1 MKIITSLILLIIAP
15 FVSMCQTFAK
25 TADQAYIIIRMV
37 NKFHVEPRELNSA
50 FSADVFSAML
60 QGADDDKV
68 FFTQVDVN
76 KLAVY
81 RTNLHAEIKL
91 RKTGYLNLF
100 TNIYLRRLKQADSL
114 VDIFANKPLNF
125 YAAEKLTVAEDTSYP
140 ASVAAM
146 QVKFS
151 KKIKATVLDELTDDL
166 TGNIKSF
173 TAVQKKKY
181 IDSSLAAMQ
190 KKVTTALK
198 RRIENIMQGQGGIAQ
213 YVGDIYCKTIA
224 SCFDPHT
231 EFFPPRE
238 KEEFEV
244 ALGKQPFQFGF
255 SIKPD
260 KNGGILIDNL
270 QAGTPA
276 YRCGKLN
283 KGDKFIAL
291 QWDNHKTIDVSDV
304 TLHEFDA
311 LLDEAALKQ
320 VLFTVKKA
328 DGSIVQAVLQ
338 REQAATD
345 DDNKVKSF
353 ILKGENTVGYI
364 YLPAF
369 YQDWE
374 STNEGL
380 NGCANDVGREII
392 KLKKEN
398 INGLIIDV
406 RYNGG
411 GSVNEATELAGIFI
425 DAGPV
430 AQEKERDAK
439 VNTLKDINRGTVYDG
454 PLVVMVNGQSASAS
468 ELLAGTLQDYNRA
481 VIVGSPTYGKATM
494 QVVLPMDT
502 TVTRET
508 ITQKHTENYLKVTVA
523 KLYRVTGTTAQ
534 FKGVKPDIIIPDILD
549 AYTTKEADEPN
560 ALKPTTIAANR
571 YYTPY
576 TPMPLKT
583 SLQGIQN
590 SVDTGKYFDAVK
602 AFIATSR
609 QKKDLKDIP
618 LQINDA
624 IAEMNT
630 ATKEAEP
637 LIAQSNI
644 SKKFTVQNTSDESA
658 RLKADKN
665 LGDQNDEFSRRV
677 AADAGISVAYD
688 VLLKLKPR

>member
-1 MKIITSLILLIIAP
+1 M
-15 FVSMCQTFAK
+15 
-25 TADQAYIIIRMV
+25 
-37 NKFHVEPRELNSA
+37 
-50 FSADVFSAML
+50 
-60 QGADDDKV
+60 
-68 FFTQVDVN
+68 
-76 KLAVY
+76 
-81 RTNLHAEIKL
+81 
-91 RKTGYLNLF
+91 
-100 TNIYLRRLKQADSL
+100 
-114 VDIFANKPLNF
+114 
-125 YAAEKLTVAEDTSYP
+125 
-140 ASVAAM
+140 
-146 QVKFS
+146 
-151 KKIKATVLDELTDDL
+151 
-166 TGNIKSF
+166 
-173 TAVQKKKY
+173 
-181 IDSSLAAMQ
+181 
-190 KKVTTALK
+190 
-198 RRIENIMQGQGGIAQ
+198 
-213 YVGDIYCKTIA
+213 
-224 SCFDPHT
+224 
-231 EFFPPRE
+231 
-238 KEEFEV
+238 
-244 ALGKQPFQFGF
+244 
-255 SIKPD
+255 
-260 KNGGILIDNL
+260 
-270 QAGTPA
+270 
-276 YRCGKLN
+276 
-283 KGDKFIAL
+283 
-291 QWDNHKTIDVSDV
+291 
-304 TLHEFDA
+304 
-311 LLDEAALKQ
+311 
-320 VLFTVKKA
+320 
-328 DGSIVQAVLQ
+328 QAVLQ

>member
-1 MKIITSLILLIIAP
+1 MKIIVSLILLVTAP
-15 FVSMCQTFAK
+15 FLSMCQTFEK
-25 TADQAYIIIRMV
+25 TADQAYIVTRMV
-37 NKFHVEPRELNSA
+37 NKFHVEPRELNTA
-50 FSADVFSAML
+50 FSIDVFNAML
-60 QGADDDKV
+60 NGADDDKV
-68 FFTQVDVN
+68 FFTQGDIN
-76 KLAVY
+76 KLAGY
-81 RTNLHAEIKL
+81 RTTLGIEIKL

-100 TNIYLRRLKQADSL
+100 TRIYLQRLKQADSL
-114 VDIFANKPLNF
+114 IDQIGKKPLNF
-125 YAAEKLTVAEDTSYP
+125 YIAEKLTAAEDTAFP
-140 ASVAAM
+140 ASAIAM
-146 QVKFS
+146 RAKFYKKVK
-151 KKIKATVLDELTDDL
+151 AGVLDELSDDL
-166 TGNIKSF
+166 PGDIKSY
-173 TAVQKKKY
+173 TPARQKIY
-181 IDSSLAAMQ
+181 IDSSLVAMQ

-198 RRIENIMQGQGGIAQ
+198 RRIEHIIQDQGGIAQ

-283 KGDKFIAL
+283 KGDKFIGL
-291 QWDNHKTIDVSDV
+291 QWDNRKMVDVSDV
-304 TLHEFDA
+304 GVHEFNA

-320 VLFTVKKA
+320 VSFTVKKA
-328 DGSIVQAVLQ
+328 DGSTVLATLQ
-338 REQAATD
+338 REQATGD
-345 DDNKVKSF
+345 DDTKVKSF
-353 ILKGENTVGYI
+353 VLKGENTIGYI

-374 STNEGL
+374 SSNEGL

-411 GSVNEATELAGIFI
+411 GSVTEATELAGIFI

-439 VNTLKDINRGTVYDG
+439 VNTLKDINRGTVFDG

-468 ELLAGTLQDYNRA
+468 ELLAGTLQDYHRA

-523 KLYRVTGTTAQ
+523 KLYRVNGTTAQ
-534 FKGVKPDIIIPDILD
+534 FKGVEPDILIPDILD
-549 AYTTKEADEPN
+549 AYITKEADEPN
-560 ALKPTTIAANR
+560 ALKPTTIAANK
-571 YYTPY
+571 YYMPNTPL
-576 TPMPLKT
+576 PLKT

-590 SVDTGKYFDAVK
+590 SVDTAKYFNAVK
-602 AFIATSR
+602 AFVASAR
-609 QKKDLKDIP
+609 QKRGFNDIS
-618 LQINDA
+618 LQVNDV

-630 ATKEAEP
+630 GAKDAEP
-637 LIAQSNI
+637 LKAQSNT
-644 SKKFTVQNTSDESA
+644 SKKFTVLNTIDEAA

-665 LGDQNDEFSRRV
+665 LGDQNEEFAHQV
-677 AADAGISVAYD
+677 ASDAGIGVAYD
-688 VLLKLKPR
+688 VLLKLKPM